1 MYGLNVEGSDEDIRG
16 IFDLPIEQYIFADH
30 PKQINDETNDITY
43 YEINRFLELAKQANP
58 NILEIMF
65 APEDKILKKSDR
77 ADILLQHR
85 DKFLTKAAKNS
96 LCGYAVAQIKKAR
109 GQNKMIVQPILQRKT
124 VLDFCNIIVPYGTKP
139 LRDWLSTQR
148 GFGFDQARYGA
159 SKIPNARDLYFIYF
173 DKDGKYGFRGLV
185 KEDDSS
191 NELRLHSIPKELM
204 LMGHMMSYN
213 QDGYTSHCA
222 DYKKQKDW
230 IKNRNPERY
239 ENNKKHGKGYDSKNL
254 MHCFR
259 LLNMG
264 LELAQEGTLNV
275 YRHDRDFLLQI
286 RRGEL
291 EYDYLIDKAEE
302 LLKQVEE
309 AFDASDLPSSVDDNL
324 VKSIISEYKLG

>member
-16 IFDLPIEQYIFADH
+16 IFNLPIEDYIFADH
-30 PKQINDETNDITY
+30 PKQINDETNDTTY
-43 YEINRFLELAKQANP
+43 YEIVRFLELARQANP

-65 APEDKILKKSDR
+65 APEDKILKKTKE

-109 GQNKMIVQPILQRKT
+109 GQNKMIVQPIKERKDI
-124 VLDFCNIIVPYGTKP
+124 LDFCNILIPNGTKP
-139 LRDWLSTQR
+139 LKDWLETQR
-148 GFGFDQARYGA
+148 GFGFQQERYGA
-159 SKIPNARDLYFIYF
+159 SKVPNARDLYYIYY
-173 DKDGKYGFRGLV
+173 DENGKYNFRGLIN
-185 KEDDSS
+185 DDKTS
-191 NELRLHSIPKELM
+191 NEIRLSSIPKELM
-204 LMGHMMSYN
+204 LMGTAMSYN
-213 QDGYTSHCA
+213 QDGYTTHCA
-222 DYKKQKDW
+222 DYKKQQDW

-275 YRHDRDFLLQI
+275 YRPDREFLLQI

-302 LLKQVEE
+302 KLKQVEE
-309 AFDASDLPSSVDDNL
+309 AFDACSLPEHVDEKL
-324 VKSIISEYKLG
+324 VKQIISEYKLG